1 MDHKYLKYKS
11 KYLALKK
18 KFRQFGGAGFR
29 ITVDAT
35 VKLEIVKDAEL
46 SALFGTGLKTAI
58 PLDSPASAKLLA
70 LYKSNPTW
78 TMRSVGKPIPRE
90 GLVWEDQTSYTLE
103 VPRAAAAA
111 EPAAAPTAA
120 APTPAAL
127 IPGAAARLPPGTGLR
142 LVTSPEFEAFATAT
156 LADGYLDL
164 RPMPAA
170 TPAAILARRYQLDSE
185 YTPTICAGRA
195 MHTIF
200 DTGNGTHTLCAR
212 RKVVELQLMVK
223 SKMASK
229 SSILSYNEL
238 AHFTDLPK
246 VVALPTAA
254 APRQT
259 GVATFASSAAAKLQ
273 AAEAVEFAPK
283 TLREFTGLLDAG
295 LPRLMAHPIGPML
308 LGIGRAVEL
317 GAAEPSAGEAI
328 VAAAAAGAKSR
339 LYRMCGIHE
348 FVGVGGG
355 STVCFEETYV
365 PLEVPVVAVGGAQRP
380 PLKLLVQADVS
391 DLSGALDL
399 LVSLEDIR
407 KLSLHGAKLDFSE
420 ESHRKRDELL
430 RLEEEVAELE
440 PRLQIYRFV
449 RINASSSEESRQS
462 AEKIGEIE
470 ARLRVV
476 YARIRSLREHNIPVT
491 EL

>member
-18 KFRQFGGAGFR
+18 KFGQFGGAGFR
-29 ITVDAT
+29 ITIDAT

-103 VPRAAAAA
+103 VPKAAAAA
-111 EPAAAPTAA
+111 EPAA

-142 LVTSPEFEAFATAT
+142 LVTPPEFEAFATAT
-156 LADGYLDL
+156 LATGYLDL

-170 TPAAILARRYQLDSE
+170 TPAAILTRRYQLDSE
-185 YTPTICAGRA
+185 YTPTTCAGQA

-200 DTGNGTHTLCAR
+200 DTGNASHTICAR
-212 RKVVELQLMVK
+212 RKVVALQLMVK
-223 SKMASK
+223 PKMASK

-238 AHFTDLPK
+238 AHITGLPK
-246 VVALPTAA
+246 VAALPTAA

-259 GVATFASSAAAKLQ
+259 GVATFASSAAATLQ

-283 TLREFTGLLDAG
+283 TLREFTSLLDAG

-308 LGIGRAVEL
+308 LGIHKAASAGSVA
-317 GAAEPSAGEAI
+317 GSAAES
-328 VAAAAAGAKSR
+328 AAA
-339 LYRMCGIHE
+339 LYSMCGIH
-348 FVGVGGG
+348 GVSGFGGG
-355 STVCFEETYV
+355 SAVCFEETYV
-365 PLEVPVVAVGGAQRP
+365 PVEAPVVAAGGASRP
-380 PLKLLVQADVS
+380 PLKLLFKADVG
-391 DLSGALDL
+391 DLPGSVDL

-407 KLSLHGAKLDFSE
+407 KLSLHGTKLDFSE

-430 RLEEEVAELE
+430 KLKEEVAELE
-440 PRLQIYRFV
+440 PRLQIYIFA
-449 RINASSSEESRQS
+449 NSTASSSEESRQS
-462 AEKIGEIE
+462 AEKIREID

-476 YARIRSLREHNIPVT
+476 YTRIRALIEHNIPVT